1 MQTTSAKR
9 DGEAKG
15 SLKSYAVGFILSVFL
30 TAVAFGLVM
39 RGGNL
44 SSMAVLSGILAV
56 AVAQILVHL
65 RFFLH
70 LGTSPAAR
78 GNVLTLIFTL
88 FIIFIFV
95 GGTLWIMA
103 DLNARMM

>member
-1 MQTTSAKR
+1 MQATPANR
-9 DGEAKG
+9 AGEEKA
-15 SLKSYAVGFILSVFL
+15 SLKSYAVGFILSVVL
-30 TAVAFGLVM
+30 TAAAFGLVM

-78 GNVLTLIFTL
+78 WNLLTLIFTL
-88 FIIFIFV
+88 LIIFIFV